1 MYEASAR
8 RGNSSAPGMSMFT
21 FETSLYHWSKFALV
35 VSSCPIGQMVVFGA
49 VTQRPSMIGL
59 PVADRVV
66 FTSSGVMSS
75 PQKISKS
82 GCRSELPA
90 GRLMKSRYVTFRL
103 SCGGGSEDES
113 LQTHPASRVQVAAHP
128 SPSVVLPSSQG
139 SGASF
144 MPSPHFDSHRPVEQ
158 SGSNMQEAEHPSPS
172 TALPSSHASV
182 PSFFPSPQTV
192 ARHIAGWAA
201 FGGVGGGEQTNPG
214 STRHAAEQPC
224 PPLGGSH
231 CSAAGN
237 RPSPHRG
244 VQSCPGCTQSQPAS
258 PRQVAAPASP

>member
-1 MYEASAR
+1 MYEPSAR

-113 LQTHPASRVQVAAHP
+113 LQTNPASRVQVA
-128 SPSVVLPSSQG
+128 VLPSPAGLLPS
-139 SGASF
+139 SLVACARL
-144 MPSPHFDSHRPVEQ
+144 MPARLFDSHCPV
-158 SGSNMQEAEHPSPS
+158 
-172 TALPSSHASV
+172 
-182 PSFFPSPQTV
+182 
-192 ARHIAGWAA
+192 
-201 FGGVGGGEQTNPG
+201 
-214 STRHAAEQPC
+214 
-224 PPLGGSH
+224 
-231 CSAAGN
+231 
-237 RPSPHRG
+237 
-244 VQSCPGCTQSQPAS
+244 
-258 PRQVAAPASP
+258 